1 MDAVVRKAELKDT
14 KEANNLLTML
24 IRDEKQYDPSINE
37 NCVISRFYEDM
48 ILNDSNILL
57 VAEID
62 NKIIGYL
69 YGYIVDNG
77 NTYLDKVSKL
87 DALYITKE
95 YRKNKIA
102 TKLINEFK
110 SWSLKNG
117 VKYIEV
123 QVLNDNI
130 NAINLYKKEGFGSFK
145 ATLINKIQ

>member
-1 MDAVVRKAELKDT
+1 M
-14 KEANNLLTML
+14 
-24 IRDEKQYDPSINE
+24 
-37 NCVISRFYEDM
+37 
-48 ILNDSNILL
+48 ILL

-69 YGYIVDNG
+69 FGYIVDNG

-110 SWSLKNG
+110 SWSLKKG

-123 QVLNDNI
+123 QVLNDNT
-130 NAINLYKKEGFGSFK
+130 NAVNLYKKEGFGPFK
-145 ATLINKIQ
+145 STLINKIQ

>member
-1 MDAVVRKAELKDT
+1 MDVVVRKAELKDT
-14 KEANNLLTML
+14 KDANNLLTLL

-48 ILNDSNILL
+48 ISNDSNILL

-87 DALYITKE
+87 DALYIIKE

-117 VKYIEV
+117 VKYIEL
-123 QVLNDNI
+123 QVLNDNTS
-130 NAINLYKKEGFGSFK
+130 AVNLYKKEGFRSFK
-145 ATLINKIQ
+145 STLINKIQ

>member
-48 ILNDSNILL
+48 ISDDSNILL

-77 NTYLDKVSKL
+77 NTYIDMVSKL
-87 DALYITKE
+87 DALYIIKE
-95 YRKNKIA
+95 YRNNKIA

-110 SWSLKNG
+110 SWSLKKG
-117 VKYIEV
+117 VKHIEV

-130 NAINLYKKEGFGSFK
+130 SAVNLYKKEGFESFK
-145 ATLINKIQ
+145 STVRNKIQ

>member
-14 KEANNLLTML
+14 KDANNLLTLL

-48 ILNDSNILL
+48 ISNDSNILL

-110 SWSLKNG
+110 SWSLNHG
-117 VKYIEV
+117 VKYIEL
-123 QVLNDNI
+123 QVLNDNTS
-130 NAINLYKKEGFGSFK
+130 AVNLYKKEGFRSFK
-145 ATLINKIQ
+145 STLINKIQ

>member
-14 KEANNLLTML
+14 KDANNLLTLL

-48 ILNDSNILL
+48 ISNDSNILL

-87 DALYITKE
+87 DALYIIKE

-110 SWSLKNG
+110 SWSLKNC
-117 VKYIEV
+117 VKYIEL
-123 QVLNDNI
+123 QVLNDNTS
-130 NAINLYKKEGFGSFK
+130 AVNLYKKEGFRSFK
-145 ATLINKIQ
+145 STLINKIQ

>member
-1 MDAVVRKAELKDT
+1 MDAVIRKAEPKDT

-48 ILNDSNILL
+48 ISNDSNILL

-62 NKIIGYL
+62 NEIIGYL

-87 DALYITKE
+87 DALYIIKE

-117 VKYIEV
+117 VKYIEL
-123 QVLNDNI
+123 QVLNDNTS
-130 NAINLYKKEGFGSFK
+130 AVNLYKKEGFRSFK
-145 ATLINKIQ
+145 STLINKIQ

>member
-1 MDAVVRKAELKDT
+1 MDAVVRISELKDT
-14 KEANNLLTML
+14 KEANNLLTLL

-48 ILNDSNILL
+48 ISNDSNILL

-87 DALYITKE
+87 DALYIIKE

-117 VKYIEV
+117 VKYIEL
-123 QVLNDNI
+123 QVLNDNTS
-130 NAINLYKKEGFGSFK
+130 AVNLYKKEGFRSFK
-145 ATLINKIQ
+145 STLINKIQ

>member
-48 ILNDSNILL
+48 ISDDSNILL

-77 NTYLDKVSKL
+77 NTYIDMVSKL
-87 DALYITKE
+87 DALYIIKE
-95 YRKNKIA
+95 YRNNKIA

-110 SWSLKNG
+110 SWSLKKG
-117 VKYIEV
+117 VKHIEV

-130 NAINLYKKEGFGSFK
+130 SAVNLYKKEGFESFK
-145 ATLINKIQ
+145 STLINKIQ

>member
-14 KEANNLLTML
+14 KDANNLLTLL
-24 IRDEKQYDPSINE
+24 IRNEKQYDPSINE
-37 NCVISRFYEDM
+37 NCVISRFYED
-48 ILNDSNILL
+48 IISNDSNILL

-87 DALYITKE
+87 DALYIIKE

-117 VKYIEV
+117 VKYIEL
-123 QVLNDNI
+123 QVLNDNTS
-130 NAINLYKKEGFGSFK
+130 AVNLYKKEGFRSFK
-145 ATLINKIQ
+145 STLINKIQ

>member
-1 MDAVVRKAELKDT
+1 MGAVVRKAELKDT
-14 KEANNLLTML
+14 KDANNLLTLL
-24 IRDEKQYDPSINE
+24 IRNEKQYDPSINE

-48 ILNDSNILL
+48 ISNDSNILL

-87 DALYITKE
+87 DALYIIKE

-117 VKYIEV
+117 VKYIEL
-123 QVLNDNI
+123 QVLNDNTS
-130 NAINLYKKEGFGSFK
+130 AVNLYKKEGFRSFK
-145 ATLINKIQ
+145 STLINKIQ

>member
-14 KEANNLLTML
+14 KDANNLLTLL

-48 ILNDSNILL
+48 ISNDSNILL

-62 NKIIGYL
+62 NEIIGYL

-87 DALYITKE
+87 DALYIIKE

-117 VKYIEV
+117 VKYIEL
-123 QVLNDNI
+123 QVLNDNTS
-130 NAINLYKKEGFGSFK
+130 AVSLYKKEGFRSFK
-145 ATLINKIQ
+145 STLINKIQ

>member
-1 MDAVVRKAELKDT
+1 MDVVVRKAELKDT
-14 KEANNLLTML
+14 KDANNLLTLL

-48 ILNDSNILL
+48 ISNDSNILL

-87 DALYITKE
+87 DALYIIKE

-102 TKLINEFK
+102 IKLINEFK

-117 VKYIEV
+117 VKYIEL
-123 QVLNDNI
+123 QVLNDNTS
-130 NAINLYKKEGFGSFK
+130 AVNLYKKEGFRSFK
-145 ATLINKIQ
+145 STLINKIQ